1 MPSTRVAVQMA
12 LTKTEAFET
21 LGVSHNERLDA
32 DEIKSAYRQASKRLH
47 PDRVSDG
54 PRRELAATQFAEF
67 NAVYDEILHDV
78 EKQKEQEQMAAFWL
92 VGGAAVVAGATLM
105 GADPLLPGLGV
116 GAAGAVAKLTSMAE
130 QPQMLLTAFD
140 PLGLDIEPRE

>member
-1 MPSTRVAVQMA
+1 MPRTRVAVQMA

-54 PRRELAATQFAEF
+54 DRERGAQRERLDDAAHERELVHDGERRGGGEEHAE
-67 NAVYDEILHDV
+67 V
-78 EKQKEQEQMAAFWL
+78 
-92 VGGAAVVAGATLM
+92 AVVEREARR
-105 GADPLLPGLGV
+105 LG
-116 GAAGAVAKLTSMAE
+116 GRDAEERDDLDHHEAHEAEACSQQDEVA
-130 QPQMLLTAFD
+130 
-140 PLGLDIEPRE
+140 

>member
-1 MPSTRVAVQMA
+1 MA

-54 PRRELAATQFAEF
+54 PRREL
-67 NAVYDEILHDV
+67 
-78 EKQKEQEQMAAFWL
+78 
-92 VGGAAVVAGATLM
+92 
-105 GADPLLPGLGV
+105 
-116 GAAGAVAKLTSMAE
+116 
-130 QPQMLLTAFD
+130 
-140 PLGLDIEPRE
+140 

>member
-1 MPSTRVAVQMA
+1 MCHLLRLLIGGPA
-12 LTKTEAFET
+12 L
-21 LGVSHNERLDA
+21 
-32 DEIKSAYRQASKRLH
+32 
-47 PDRVSDG
+47 
-54 PRRELAATQFAEF
+54 RRELAATQFAEF

-78 EKQKEQEQMAAFWL
+78 EKQREQEQMAAFWL
-92 VGGAAVVAGATLM
+92 VSGAAVVAGATLM

-116 GAAGAVAKLTSMAE
+116 GGAAAVAKLTSMAE